1 MNLYEFLS
9 RLLWVTLGVL
19 IGAASVAYF
28 GGVGLW
34 Q

>member
-9 RLLWVTLGVL
+9 RLSWVTLGVL
-19 IGAASVAYF
+19 IGAAAVAYF